1 MRKIS
6 SLILTAVLL
15 LSMPLTAFA
24 TEATTGPTETTA
36 ATEATVETTAP
47 TEATVPPTEPEPPK
61 ETTPA
66 VDQLRIDGTNLYEG
80 MENTYEE
87 GYIPKVSGGKAYII
101 LPLLGETY
109 DDKVTVT
116 VNLGASSDTPFIL
129 GNYSQTEREKEGA
142 YLFQFTI
149 PLASDRMNGAYPVT
163 LTAKYLDVAGNQ
175 AQQDFTV
182 YVTITD
188 GSNPTV
194 PTTPDVSM
202 GSGKEAVETPKLFIS
217 SCEIEP
223 NVVGGDAEFTVT
235 VTIENI
241 GAIRARTVL
250 LTYGSDN
257 SGIVPAETNNVI
269 HLENIASGES
279 TAAELSFRTT
289 KDILAGNQPF
299 YVKLDYVDLFGGT
312 YSENLTFLI
321 QVTQPAEMGYNP
333 ITVPKQ
339 VTSGE
344 TISIPVNVFNTGK
357 STLHNVS
364 ATVSGSGL
372 IPTSSVFLGNIQ
384 PGESGNGTME
394 VYIGTLSMTGG
405 TNDYGKTTGTY
416 VITYTDD
423 NGEKHTTEVPFT
435 TEIVQPVSE
444 EEENIEEQKTSGQW
458 WISVLVAFAVIAIIV
473 TVIVVTK
480 FTRMMRMQ

>member
-1 MRKIS
+1 
-6 SLILTAVLL
+6 
-15 LSMPLTAFA
+15 
-24 TEATTGPTETTA
+24 
-36 ATEATVETTAP
+36 
-47 TEATVPPTEPEPPK
+47 
-61 ETTPA
+61 
-66 VDQLRIDGTNLYEG
+66 
-80 MENTYEE
+80 
-87 GYIPKVSGGKAYII
+87 
-101 LPLLGETY
+101 
-109 DDKVTVT
+109 
-116 VNLGASSDTPFIL
+116 
-129 GNYSQTEREKEGA
+129 
-142 YLFQFTI
+142 
-149 PLASDRMNGAYPVT
+149 
-163 LTAKYLDVAGNQ
+163 
-175 AQQDFTV
+175 
-182 YVTITD
+182 
-188 GSNPTV
+188 
-194 PTTPDVSM
+194 M

-217 SCEIEP
+217 TCEIEP
-223 NVVGGDAEFTVT
+223 NVVGGYEEFTVT

-257 SGIVPAETNNVI
+257 SGIVPAQTNNVL

-279 TAAELSFRTT
+279 ATAELFFKTT
-289 KDILAGNQPF
+289 KDVLAGNQPF
-299 YVKLDYVDLFGGT
+299 YVKLNYVDLFGGT

-321 QVTQPAEMGYNP
+321 QVTQPAEMGYDP

-405 TNDYGKTTGTY
+405 TNDYGKTNGTY

-423 NGEKHTTEVPFT
+423 HGGKHTTEVSFT
-435 TEIVQPVSE
+435 TEIIQPVSE
-444 EEENIEEQKTSGQW
+444 EEENIEEQKTAGQW

-480 FTRMMRMQ
+480 FSRMMRMR